1 MREESIVKHYI
12 IAKFKDRNDTEKL
25 FPEIKAL
32 FVKAKLD
39 FSILG
44 IGLHVEN
51 AELVASNEEDAI
63 RMMLGVLKKAKKKV
77 LVFGI

>member
-1 MREESIVKHYI
+1 MK
-12 IAKFKDRNDTEKL
+12 EKCSCGEL
-25 FPEIKAL
+25 WKSVPEIKAL

-44 IGLHVEN
+44 IGLHIEN

-63 RMMLGVLKKAKKKV
+63 RMMLEVLKKAKKKV
-77 LVFGI
+77 LVTIDEVTYGSDVA